1 MELVQHFPSYQT
13 PPASYQC
20 RKDGGNQLTGG
31 STLWTPRGRF
41 GGFLKMLSSL
51 PGARGGG
58 HTVPT
63 ALQESRSPRG
73 PPAAVLEAAGS
84 VSPARREK
92 RLRRPGRLDP
102 RSPLLSVSLS
112 LLFAKNSF
120 LGQPFETHVIFH
132 QRSVYFRC
140 VSGPVL
146 SWWTGSVLAQP
157 AVCLRPLVSRTS
169 RDPPV
174 GSTGLSG
181 HVSTCSPGGGPGN
194 QGLGASI

>member
-1 MELVQHFPSYQT
+1 MDPSRPFWGLFEGAVFP
-13 PPASYQC
+13 AWC
-20 RKDGGNQLTGG
+20 TGWG
-31 STLWTPRGRF
+31 AHGAD
-41 GGFLKMLSSL
+41 SSA
-51 PGARGGG
+51 GIQ
-58 HTVPT
+58 VP
-63 ALQESRSPRG
+63 QG

-157 AVCLRPLVSRTS
+157 AVCLRPLVSRMS